1 MRTWCVR
8 LLAAGVIF
16 CAVAVGQDAP
26 GSESNFD
33 KTTFEIYV
41 RHLFAWGPDIK
52 VEIGEPRLSAVKGL
66 REVTVLAS
74 AGGASLEQT
83 FFVSADGKKIIRG
96 AMYDL
101 EQNPFK
107 SELDKLASL
116 NGPSLGTPGA
126 PVVLVLF
133 TDFQCPYCRE
143 MARILKD
150 NLLKTY
156 PKQVRLYLQEFPL
169 EQIHPWAKDA
179 ALAGRCFNQQ
189 SPELFWRFH
198 DWIFEHQAEIT
209 PSNLKE
215 KVLGFAETAGADL
228 LQLNRCLDSRM
239 MEGEV
244 MLSVELAR
252 SLQLNSTPTLFINGR
267 RIVAQVGWEQLRS
280 IIDSEIEYQK
290 TAKNAGDTNCCE
302 VSLPSPL
309 LGR

>member
-1 MRTWCVR
+1 MR
-8 LLAAGVIF
+8 LAAAGMIF
-16 CAVAVGQDAP
+16 CAVAAGQTAAAP
-26 GSESNFD
+26 KGDFD
-33 KTTFEIYV
+33 KTAFEIYV

-52 VEIGEPRLSAVKGL
+52 VEIGEPKQSAVKGL
-66 REVTVLAS
+66 REVLVLAS

-83 FFVSADGKKIIRG
+83 FFVSEDGKKIIRG

-101 EQNPFK
+101 DQNPFK
-107 SELDKLASL
+107 SDLDKLASL

-133 TDFQCPYCRE
+133 TDYQCPYCRE
-143 MARILKD
+143 MARILKE

-169 EQIHPWAKDA
+169 EQIHPWARDA

-198 DWIFEHQAEIT
+198 DWIFEHQPDIT
-209 PSNLKE
+209 PANLRE
-215 KVLGFAETAGADL
+215 KIAGFAETSGADL
-228 LQLNRCLDSRM
+228 LQLNRCLDSKM

-267 RIVAQVGWEQLRS
+267 RIAAQIGWEQLRS

-290 TAKNAGDTNCCE
+290 TAKNAGDTACCE

-309 LGR
+309 VGR